1 MKLRLR
7 RRRFGQ
13 LIIVSTIAAA
23 IANFVRRITMAQA
36 PIKAPNLTP
45 QTSDTIKVTLQVNG
59 TAHTLQIEPRVTL
72 LDALREYIG
81 LTGSSTLR

>member
-23 IANFVRRITMAQA
+23 LAN
-36 PIKAPNLTP
+36 LE
-45 QTSDTIKVTLQVNG
+45 G
-59 TAHTLQIEPRVTL
+59 GL
-72 LDALREYIG
+72 L
-81 LTGSSTLR
+81 